1 MCQRFCCCFDMLA
14 FHICGVYSNF
24 LHIYRQIGWPA
35 TGNLS
40 TILMR
45 ADFRCQLPCRLLIR
59 SLQRVLRL
67 SHLSLTQHRISE
79 SILSVDNETNGTR
92 GTKCNFV
99 CNWKSTCSFWWSL
112 LFLPWALTGLT
123 QRNFQPITP
132 WMIMLPLNETFP
144 EPSSG
149 FSPSYPL
156 SPATGPQS
164 CLGIKSPQERNLDRQ
179 HTMDFAISDF
189 VLLLATDPRHHVKQM

>member
-1 MCQRFCCCFDMLA
+1 MCQRFCFCFDMLA
-14 FHICGVYSNF
+14 FHICGVYFNF

-99 CNWKSTCSFWWSL
+99 CNWKSTCSFWWSV
-112 LFLPWALTGLT
+112 
-123 QRNFQPITP
+123 I
-132 WMIMLPLNETFP
+132 
-144 EPSSG
+144 SSMA
-149 FSPSYPL
+149 PYW
-156 SPATGPQS
+156 
-164 CLGIKSPQERNLDRQ
+164 
-179 HTMDFAISDF
+179 
-189 VLLLATDPRHHVKQM
+189 TDPKEFPAHHSLDDHAPPQWDLPRALLWILTIISTFTCNRTTLLPGH